1 MSTFTRTRFSLVFAA
16 AAAASLASPAWMR
29 ADTLPDAAPENAG
42 QAFTREQV
50 VAGLTRALVSHFN
63 LEGDL
68 QIELL
73 RAWAVP
79 ARTALVWDLD
89 VVEFPP
95 VATSS
100 MMLRTRILA
109 DGAPHAEVNIVIRAQ
124 LWRDAWATRQPVA
137 LGAGFDAAVLETRRV
152 DLFRDREALP
162 ASVGDRSYIYARA
175 VSAGRMLTWRDVAR
189 RPLVRKGDL
198 IEVSATDGP
207 LIVTMKALAMENG
220 AQGDTITVRNPES
233 RKNFSALVIDESR
246 VQVRF

>member
-1 MSTFTRTRFSLVFAA
+1 MSTFTRTRLSLILAA
-16 AAAASLASPAWMR
+16 AAAASLASPAWLR
-29 ADTLPDAAPENAG
+29 AETVPAAAQENAG
-42 QAFTREQV
+42 KTFTREQV

-68 QIELL
+68 QLELL
-73 RAWAVP
+73 RPWTAP
-79 ARTALVWDLD
+79 TRTALVWDLD
-89 VVEFPP
+89 IIEFPQ

-100 MMLRTRILA
+100 MMLRARILA
-109 DGAPHAEVNIVIRAQ
+109 DGVQHAEVNFIIRAQ
-124 LWRDAWATRQPVA
+124 LWRDAWAARQPVA
-137 LGAGFDAAVLETRRV
+137 VGAAFDAAALEARRV

-162 ASVGDRSYIYARA
+162 ASVGDRSYVYARA

-198 IEVSATDGP
+198 IEVTATDGP
-207 LIVTMKALAMENG
+207 LLVTMKALAMENG

-233 RKNFSALVIDESR
+233 RKNFSALVVDESR